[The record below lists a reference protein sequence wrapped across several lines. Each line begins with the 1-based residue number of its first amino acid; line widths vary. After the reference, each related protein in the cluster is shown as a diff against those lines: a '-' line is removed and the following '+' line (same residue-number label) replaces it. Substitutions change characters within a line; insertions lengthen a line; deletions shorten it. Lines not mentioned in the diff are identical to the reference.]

1 MITNFREIV
10 LRKIRMY
17 EYRIDRFKRGV
28 VKLEE
33 AQHAVNEL
41 KEYLKELH
49 PSLEK
54 AKSET

>member
-1 MITNFREIV
+1 
-10 LRKIRMY
+10 MY